1 MTCSTQTQHVETIL
15 RFEEKKLRGDTHKS
29 YRSFH
34 AEYLEPRGYTLSE
47 SALIKHIY
55 HCVRPNVKAVT

>member
-1 MTCSTQTQHVETIL
+1 MTCSTQAPHLEIIRQ
-15 RFEEKKLRGDTHKS
+15 FEEKKLRCETERS

-34 AEYLEPRGYTLSE
+34 QDFLSPRGYTLSE

-55 HCVRPNVKAVT
+55 NCVRPNVKAPT